1 MEIKISVP
9 NDLSDITLRQYKRYE
24 KIVNTN
30 KGDEHSERFIHLK
43 MLEIFC
49 GIDYEHAAA
58 MTLVDYERLVVQLY
72 DILQREPQLVM
83 RFEMGDSEFGF
94 IPDLEEMTF
103 GEFVDLDTYIHD
115 FANIEKAMAVLYR
128 PLKYKKGNRY
138 TIQKY
143 KGDLYHD
150 AMLDMPMDAVVSSIV
165 FFYRLGIDLSNAMMS
180 YLPETEAAQQ
190 ALQDLREN
198 GVGINKSTH
207 SLKEILD
214 DLRTL
219 RV

>member
-9 NDLSDITLRQYKRYE
+9 NDLSDITLEQYKRYE

-49 GIDYEHAAA
+49 GIDYDHAAA

-72 DILQREPQLVM
+72 DIIQREPKLV
-83 RFEMGDSEFGF
+83 RTFVLGDTEFGF

-115 FANIEKAMAVLYR
+115 FQSIEKAMAVLYR
-128 PLKYKKGNRY
+128 PIKNKRKNKY
-138 TIQKY
+138 TIKKY
-143 KGDLYHD
+143 EGDLYHE
-150 AMLDMPMDAVVSSIV
+150 AMLQMPMDAVVSSIV
-165 FFYRLGIDLSNAMMS
+165 FFYHLGIDLSSAMMS
-180 YLPETEAAQQ
+180 YLPETEEAQAA
-190 ALQDLREN
+190 LRGLREN
-198 GVGINKSTH
+198 GVGINKYTH